1 MFRFAQHDTS
11 ARQHCAV
18 LRLEFLWNLE
28 LGIWSFRQL
37 LFLIGNALENSFAVG
52 VKIYYHHLG
61 RFAVGPDGKSNAAH
75 ANLVFAFGPIRERV
89 ALIMFHWKCF
99 V

>member
-28 LGIWSFRQL
+28 LGIWSFRQF
-37 LFLIGNALENSFAVG
+37 LFLIGNVLENSFAVD
-52 VKIYYHHLG
+52 VKIFY
-61 RFAVGPDGKSNAAH
+61 
-75 ANLVFAFGPIRERV
+75 
-89 ALIMFHWKCF
+89 
-99 V
+99 